1 MIIEEA
7 KKIVVP
13 RVTVKEKIHG
23 HTTIDLFDT
32 RTKRYE
38 RVEHDNHFTNG
49 LESHLRDFGV
59 FQNSPY
65 ANSTFTGRSAWKTL
79 LGGVLLFDTALPT
92 SPDAKYM
99 PAGTTMI
106 ANGSFNVTN
115 SSTPSELGS
124 YNAVESS
131 ESNNSITMVYDWGTS
146 GGNGTIAS
154 VALTTQT
161 GGYIGYGN
169 ASLASATTL
178 KNITENQTAT
188 PTNLNGSQY
197 GAKRLYWNHH
207 LYEAEN
213 GSYSPGVDTVV
224 VKKAYIQDEYLDVF
238 RTPADTDVAN
248 FETAYTFT
256 LPEALDTYYNC
267 IPVGD
272 GLPSCFMLN
281 LGGGQNVEEI
291 PNGSTFKV
299 YLLDVSDGSVEK
311 IVVTNNIGAT
321 INTRYGFWFYILD
334 DTYAIV
340 ALSLGG
346 KWYKINYRTS
356 AVIGEVTN
364 GETSQ
369 IITSGLYLNRNNH
382 VGANITPDLYSTGV
396 ESCCLYDPVL
406 NRFLPTNGY
415 MTMERNPAENW
426 VYSSGLDALFYQKV
440 TVNSNTNPIAEYKNP
455 LRLMT
460 INNLDTAVVK
470 TSDKTMKVTYTITRG

>member
-23 HTTIDLFDT
+23 HTIIDLFDT
-32 RTKRYE
+32 KTKRYE
-38 RVEHDNHFTNG
+38 RVEHDNHFTDG

-65 ANSTFTGRSAWKTL
+65 ANSTFKGRTAWKTL

-106 ANGSFNVTN
+106 ANGSFDVTN

-131 ESNNSITMVYDWGTS
+131 ESENSITMVYDWGTS

-154 VALTTQT
+154 AALTTQA

-169 ASLASATTL
+169 SSLTNATL
-178 KNITENQTAT
+178 KRLTENQNASQI
-188 PTNLNGSQY
+188 NLQDSQY
-197 GAKRLYWNHH
+197 GATKFFWNHYVYAAQH
-207 LYEAEN
+207 GA
-213 GSYSPGVDTVV
+213 SPGDTSVFV
-224 VKKAYIQDEYLDVF
+224 RRSYLQDAELDVF
-238 RTPADTDVAN
+238 RKPIDTAVVN
-248 FETAYTFT
+248 YETAYTFT
-256 LPEALDTYYNC
+256 LPDALDTYYDC

-272 GLPSCFMLN
+272 GLPSCFMLTLN
-281 LGGGQNVEEI
+281 GGQNVQKI
-291 PNGSTFKV
+291 ANGGTFRV

-311 IVVTNNIGAT
+311 IVVTNNLGADIIT
-321 INTRYGFWFYILD
+321 EYGFWFYILD

-364 GETSQ
+364 GEVSQ
-369 IITSGLYLNRNNH
+369 RITGGLYMYRNNH
-382 VGANITPDLYSTGV
+382 VGANITPDLYCTGI

-415 MTMERNPAENW
+415 MTMARDPAENW
-426 VYSSGLDALFYQKV
+426 VYSSELDALFYQKV

-460 INNLDTAVVK
+460 INNLDSAVQK
-470 TSDKTMKVTYTITRG
+470 TSDKTMKVTYTITRA